1 MLSTLRPGSQS
12 VVCATHLS
20 GTYNTLTA
28 RRTMQKKSHESIF
41 LSVKSVMI
49 IYNERSRPNLGYV
62 AVLLSLIMLG
72 TYDYQMLGARSTD
85 IPIWQPQLCLLILS
99 FPIIAVPCVQV
110 SCSTMYMTVREMYVC
125 QQWLM

>member
-1 MLSTLRPGSQS
+1 
-12 VVCATHLS
+12 
-20 GTYNTLTA
+20 
-28 RRTMQKKSHESIF
+28 MQKKSHESIF
-41 LSVKSVMI
+41 LSVKSGMI

-85 IPIWQPQLCLLILS
+85 IPIWKPQLCLLILS

-110 SCSTMYMTVREMYVC
+110 SCSTMYMTVRDMYVC